1 MKSAPRWLVEV
12 ALPPVAFFVIV
23 VVAWQLATTIWEIP
37 AYLVPGPQRVFES
50 AREHAAELL
59 SATWLTGAGAL
70 SGFGLGLLTGTILG
84 LIFSQSRIIERS
96 VYPYAIFL
104 QTVPIVAIAPVLIMW
119 FGNGFGGVVAVS
131 FIVSLFPIITNS
143 TAGLTMVDVNLLELF
158 EINNASRAQ
167 VLFKLRL
174 PNAIGHLVT
183 GAKIS
188 CGLSVI
194 GAIVGEISAGFGTR
208 SFGLGYLI
216 TTATGKLDTAY
227 AFAAVICS
235 ALLSVAIFATVSSIG
250 ALILARWHIAA
261 PRSSTTNP

>member
-1 MKSAPRWLVEV
+1 
-12 ALPPVAFFVIV
+12 
-23 VVAWQLATTIWEIP
+23 
-37 AYLVPGPQRVFES
+37 
-50 AREHAAELL
+50 
-59 SATWLTGAGAL
+59 
-70 SGFGLGLLTGTILG
+70 
-84 LIFSQSRIIERS
+84 
-96 VYPYAIFL
+96 
-104 QTVPIVAIAPVLIMW
+104 
-119 FGNGFGGVVAVS
+119 
-131 FIVSLFPIITNS
+131 
-143 TAGLTMVDVNLLELF
+143 LLELF

-194 GAIVGEISAGFGTR
+194 GAIVGEMSAGFGTR

-216 TTATGKLDTAY
+216 TMATGKLDTAY

-250 ALILARWHIAA
+250 AVILARWHIAA